1 MANTFVH
8 TENTNKLILNVTN
21 GTNNN
26 AGFNLANFKP
36 KFIRDYFEDVLADY
50 ERSFIGAFAAALC
63 NKYLPSDQFQIYC
76 SISKFVGNVGYSLV
90 ANKPYEIENVDLEI

>member
-50 ERSFIGAFAAALC
+50 ERSFMARLPLPFATNIYQATNSKSTAPF
-63 NKYLPSDQFQIYC
+63 PSSSAMSVI
-76 SISKFVGNVGYSLV
+76 L
-90 ANKPYEIENVDLEI
+90 